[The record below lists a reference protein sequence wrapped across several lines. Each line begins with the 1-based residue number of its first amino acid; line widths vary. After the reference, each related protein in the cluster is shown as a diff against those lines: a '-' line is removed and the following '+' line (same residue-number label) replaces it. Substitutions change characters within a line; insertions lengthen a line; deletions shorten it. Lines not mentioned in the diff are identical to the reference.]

1 VNLSPAGMPAD
12 IASDSSRGTSFA
24 LAGLVH
30 LALIAFL
37 WIGVQWQSQTPLAV
51 EAEVWDM
58 TAREAAPLPVEP
70 LVEPAPVEE
79 VKVQPKVE
87 EPPAVEDPE
96 LVLERKKIERLK
108 QKKLEELEQANR
120 EAKRAQELAEK
131 QKAEKLA
138 KEELEKK
145 KAKEAKDAKNKPKEP
160 SQADIAFAERMLK
173 LKGEAASAVGS
184 GGTGTAPKSTGARGD
199 TSYAARIAAIIRS
212 NTSTTVTESGGK
224 NITVTYRVYLLP
236 DGSLRGAPQKMQSS
250 GNLLF
255 DEDVER
261 GIRKS
266 APFPRNPSGERQE
279 YLDIPYNLKETKQ

>member
-12 IASDSSRGTSFA
+12 IGSDSNAGTSFV
-24 LAGLVH
+24 LAGVVH

-37 WIGVQWQSQTPLAV
+37 WIGVQWQSETPLAV

-70 LVEPAPVEE
+70 VVESVPVEE

-87 EPPAVEDPE
+87 EPPPAEDPE

-108 QKKLEELEQANR
+108 KKKLEELELAKR
-120 EAKRAQELAEK
+120 EAKREQELADK
-131 QKAEKLA
+131 KKADKLA

-160 SQADIAFAERMLK
+160 SAADQAFAARLAK
-173 LKGEAASAVGS
+173 LTGEAASAVGS
-184 GGTGTAPKSTGARGD
+184 GGVGTAPKSTGARGD
-199 TSYAARIAAIIRS
+199 GGYAARIAAIIRS
-212 NTSTTVTESGGK
+212 NTSTTVTESGGR
-224 NITVTYRVYLLP
+224 NITVIYRVYLLP

-250 GNLLF
+250 GNLRF
-255 DEDVER
+255 DDDVDR
-261 GIRKS
+261 GIRAS
-266 APFPRNPSGERQE
+266 APFPKNPSGEKQE
-279 YLDIPYNLKETKQ
+279 YLDIPYNLKEAK